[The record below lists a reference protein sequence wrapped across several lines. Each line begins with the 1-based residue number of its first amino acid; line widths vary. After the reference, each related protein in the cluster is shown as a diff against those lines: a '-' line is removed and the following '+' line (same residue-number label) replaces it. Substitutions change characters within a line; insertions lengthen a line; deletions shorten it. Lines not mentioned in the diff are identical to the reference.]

1 MADELKLE
9 FALPERPDQ
18 VLAAWRTAPPVAL
31 REGGYELMDESYN
44 SLTWRSTYTD
54 VPGKIMNVVSLGLM
68 KGFLESNFT
77 LTARFDA
84 GERGGTRV
92 TMLGTAHP
100 NTREALLAF
109 VEQQT
114 PY

>member
-1 MADELKLE
+1 MADEIKLQ
-9 FALPERPDQ
+9 FDLRERPEA
-18 VLAAWRTAPPVAL
+18 LMAAWRSEPPPPL
-31 REGGYELMDESYN
+31 REGGFELMDESYN

-54 VPGKIMNVVSLGLM
+54 TPGKIVNVVSLGLM
-68 KGFLESNFT
+68 KGMMDSQFT

-100 NTREALLAF
+100 RTREALVAF
-109 VEQQT
+109 AEAQ
-114 PY
+114 P